1 MQFPLAVA
9 LFNLDVNAT
18 FKDNN
23 INSQKTAA
31 MYLLRGLDLKTA
43 SGYTSR
49 FPRCSKF
56 RISENGMKQTNT
68 IRKPKSTFSS
78 TSKIHKML
86 HDFVLSVSPP
96 INGPHKIRRGYLDA
110 CESPTEDLHVFNCQL
125 AQVKFDQFVGVHI
138 LGDIFVT

>member
-1 MQFPLAVA
+1 MHRILLNYNAILTQRVQTYTKSMFQFPLAVA

-49 FPRCSKF
+49 FPDVPSFASQK
-56 RISENGMKQTNT
+56 T
-68 IRKPKSTFSS
+68 
-78 TSKIHKML
+78 
-86 HDFVLSVSPP
+86 
-96 INGPHKIRRGYLDA
+96 A
-110 CESPTEDLHVFNCQL
+110 
-125 AQVKFDQFVGVHI
+125 
-138 LGDIFVT
+138 